1 MILYHTASNDFS
13 SEPLSITIPSNAIV
27 GQYYCFNLQSIL
39 FDDDIIEDT
48 ESFIVTIQ
56 ETYPSITI
64 EPGITTVYITDND
77 GACGL
82 SSFQHRLVTSHI
94 YSFEDN
100 GSSLG
105 GGTARG
111 TLYVYTK
118 LSPHWPIHTVQVK
131 IKFPF
136 RIRRTRSTL
145 RSVIME
151 ITLEPCHLHLVL
163 STCLIALVVV
173 AVNQKNIIVRH
184 VDNTK

>member
-64 EPGITTVYITDND
+64 EPGVTTVYITDND

-82 SSFQHRLVTSHI
+82 SSFQYRLVTTHV

-105 GGTARG
+105 GGTEELYQAES
-111 TLYVYTK
+111 TL
-118 LSPHWPIHTVQVK
+118 Q
-131 IKFPF
+131 
-136 RIRRTRSTL
+136 TRSL
-145 RSVIME
+145 GLYIYMQEQLGVCMHHR
-151 ITLEPCHLHLVL
+151 H
-163 STCLIALVVV
+163 AWG
-173 AVNQKNIIVRH
+173 IIQQL
-184 VDNTK
+184 